1 MRDLVL
7 LGGLSHKDL
16 TKAICRN
23 LSTEQGIVESKKFS
37 NGETS
42 INIDNS
48 VREKDVFIVQSG
60 CGDVNDNFIELLIM
74 ISACKMASAKR
85 VTAVFPLFPY
95 SRQPDTPYIPST
107 AGTADTKGAVL
118 KTEGTKENGL
128 KDAAPNTELRV
139 NAFVHNGPIF
149 SERLI
154 ANSFS
159 PAIESDKS
167 GEDGND
173 YKQWIAQNGTL
184 VANLL
189 TTAGADRCI
198 TMDLHDPLF
207 QGFFKIPID
216 NLHSAPLFKRYIID
230 TIPNYQGCVVV
241 SPDSGGAK
249 RATAI
254 ADSLG
259 CRFALIH
266 KDKRSG
272 RFHSF
277 SENSSSHPSN
287 MISTT
292 MLVGDVRNRVCILV
306 DDLVDTAFTITRAAK
321 LLKDQGATYVYALA
335 SHGSCSGDAVN
346 RIAQSTIDKFVVTNT
361 VPQIESGKILGD
373 KIAVLDVAPIFAE
386 SIRRIYNGES
396 VSMLFEHAW

>member
-7 LGGLSHKDL
+7 LGGLSHKSL
-16 TKAICRN
+16 TNAVCRN
-23 LSTEQGIVESKKFS
+23 LSTEQGVVESKKFS

-107 AGTADTKGAVL
+107 AGSSDTETKRSQN
-118 KTEGTKENGL
+118 KGTKENDL
-128 KDAAPNTELRV
+128 KEPVPDSALEVNTSG
-139 NAFVHNGPIF
+139 NSGAIF
-149 SERLI
+149 SERLL
-154 ANSFS
+154 ANSFT
-159 PAIESDKS
+159 PAIDTYRTG
-167 GEDGND
+167 GENRD

-184 VANLL
+184 VANLI

-277 SENSSSHPSN
+277 SENSTSHPAN

-292 MLVGDVRNRVCILV
+292 MLVGDVRDRVCILV

-321 LLKDQGATYVYALA
+321 LLKDQGAAYVYALA

-346 RIAQSTIDKFVVTNT
+346 RIAQSAIDKFVVTSS
-361 VPQIESGKILGD
+361 VPQIENCRILGD